1 MALGLLRY
9 LTTGFRIT
17 AGRVELRRGLLNR
30 HVLATPLDRV
40 RTVDLTASPTHRLL
54 GLTTVRIGTGT
65 ASTDEDDALDLDG
78 LPLARA
84 RRLREELLSVAPTPA
99 PRTRRPG
106 RRRRPAPPTP
116 APDAGTRTPPR
127 PAW

>member
-1 MALGLLRY
+1 MPVALGLLRY

-40 RTVDLTASPTHRLL
+40 RTVDLTATPMHRLL

-78 LPLARA
+78 LPIERA
-84 RRLREELLSVAPTPA
+84 RRLREELLRVSPDAEPE
-99 PRTRRPG
+99 PG
-106 RRRRPAPPTP
+106 R
-116 APDAGTRTPPR
+116 PPR
-127 PAW
+127 AW